1 METLLSPRKLRQS
14 RGFTLLEVVGAVFI
28 LAFGL
33 LGVAMLLSR
42 LNVNTNQS
50 RYMSDEALLAS
61 EKLEDLNRY
70 PIVDPAIVAGGSLT
84 ANVTQNNTVG
94 AVTELVDYFDQVQIS
109 TGNGS
114 SIEIT
119 TGTDSKG
126 NANYTQIIHTPNGD
140 AVAQTLAGPPPP
152 PSPDMLVFNRRWLI
166 EQDVPVTGVR
176 RVTVAVS
183 LPNTPAAGPGATL
196 FQTTMVRP

>member
-1 METLLSPRKLRQS
+1 METSPSPRKLRQS

-33 LGVAMLLSR
+33 LALAMLLSK

-50 RYMSDEALLAS
+50 RYESDEALLAS

-70 PIVDPAIVAGGSLT
+70 PIVDPAIVAGGSL
-84 ANVTQNNTVG
+84 AADVTQTNTVG
-94 AVTELVDYFDQVQIS
+94 AVTQLVDYFDSVQVS

-119 TGTDSKG
+119 TGKDSKG
-126 NANYTQIIHTPNGD
+126 NPNYTQVTHTPNGG
-140 AVAQTLAGPPPP
+140 AQATTIAGPPPA
-152 PSPDMLVFNRRWLI
+152 PSTDMLVFNRRWII
-166 EQDVPVTGVR
+166 EQDVPVVGVR
-176 RVTVAVS
+176 RVTVSVTLNS
-183 LPNTPAAGPGATL
+183 VAAGPAATS
-196 FQTTMVRP
+196 FQSSMVRP